1 MIGHN
6 GEPPC
11 ATTGIDFTA
20 DNLSDRDAA
29 RAVDVCLECPV
40 MVQCLEYLR
49 KVEVAGIAG
58 GMTVAEREEW
68 RARQGLERSPNPL
81 PVWATTPIAEL
92 TPADVEG
99 LTVRVPTAAVTT
111 VPLPRPTGD
120 FVLLLLRM
128 RLDAGWKPK
137 RIAQF
142 FADEA
147 LPHHV
152 VADLIWKYVTRG
164 SDDYS
169 EPSATE
175 MPWDAIPVEDLTSD
189 DVAGLQFFD
198 PNAPARR
205 APTRNGKFTPDFIE
219 LVRRMTD
226 EGWTAQEIAD
236 WFPDQ
241 ASAESVDY
249 LRREVIKGSKIT
261 AIRKARHQRAMA
273 DAA

>member
-6 GEPPC
+6 GKPPC

-99 LTVRVPTAAVTT
+99 LSVRVPVAVAT
-111 VPLPRPTGD
+111 VRLPRPTGD

-128 RLDAGWKPK
+128 RLDAGWKPEQ
-137 RIAQF
+137 IAQF
-142 FADEA
+142 FADDA
-147 LPHHV
+147 LPHHL
-152 VADLIWKYVTRG
+152 VADLVMKYVRRG
-164 SDDYS
+164 STDHS

-175 MPWDAIPVEDLTSD
+175 MPWDAIPVENLTRD

-198 PNAPARR
+198 PGSRR
-205 APTRNGKFTPDFIE
+205 ATPRNGKFTPDFIE

-236 WFPDQ
+236 WFPDE

-261 AIRKARHQRAMA
+261 AIRKARYQRAMA